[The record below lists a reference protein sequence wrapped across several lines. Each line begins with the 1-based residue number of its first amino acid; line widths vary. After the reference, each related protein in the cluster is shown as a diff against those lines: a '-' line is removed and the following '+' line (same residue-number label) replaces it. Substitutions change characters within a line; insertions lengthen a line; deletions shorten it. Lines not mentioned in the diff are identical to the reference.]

1 MQEIFKKYQDGWQKK
16 WNSHR
21 FSAIL
26 VVCLLIWTPL
36 LITETLQIQHSC
48 HPMIAFSKLP
58 AECNTS
64 PGWFPSPL
72 PPPVTPIT
80 SNLDAGT
87 IGIAVGATAAA
98 LGVPVPIAAGLGML
112 AWLAAKTVKTLF

>member
-16 WNSHR
+16 WNRRR
-21 FSAIL
+21 FSVIL
-26 VVCLLIWTPL
+26 VVCFLIWTPL

-48 HPMIAFSKLP
+48 YPMVPVSKLP
-58 AECNTS
+58 AECNTL
-64 PGWFPSPL
+64 PGLFPPLL
-72 PPPVTPIT
+72 PPPAIPIT

-112 AWLAAKTVKTLF
+112 AWLAAKTIKTLF